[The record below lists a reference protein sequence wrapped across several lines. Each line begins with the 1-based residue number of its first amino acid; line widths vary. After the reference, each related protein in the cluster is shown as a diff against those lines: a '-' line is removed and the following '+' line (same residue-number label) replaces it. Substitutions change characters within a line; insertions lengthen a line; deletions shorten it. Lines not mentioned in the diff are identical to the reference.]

1 MMMKKF
7 QHFLLFFLLFG
18 TMLIFGFIEN
28 IKGVSY
34 PLIKAE
40 FDATWEQ
47 QGFMVSII
55 SIAYVSFSVIAGLFL
70 SRFGIKPSF
79 MFGYAVLGIGL
90 VSLFFLPGFSL
101 VTGAL
106 FLVFAG
112 FGFFEIGVNALASR
126 LFVTKAA
133 LLMHLLHS
141 FYGIGAILGPKT
153 AGIIADNIH
162 FGWRYVYLFS
172 LPLVLLLIIPAI
184 LTRFPETYTKASD
197 TSTITANIVDTAPHK
212 TFFDALRSP
221 MVWLM
226 SVTLGLAVVIEMS
239 SSNWGPLYFQNIYGF
254 NPSTDG
260 ATFLSAFF
268 LVFTLSRLVCGP
280 LVERIG
286 YIRSLLV
293 SAFII
298 FAIFVAGFCLGGRG
312 IYVLPALGFFIA
324 MLWPT
329 LMAVAIVSF
338 GKDAPVFSSAMIA
351 IGGLINA
358 GVQFLV
364 GLTNRVFGSAWGYRS
379 SLVYTVLL
387 IAALLLLH
395 YKLKKN
401 PPGKGGEETRGA
413 T

>member
-1 MMMKKF
+1 M
-7 QHFLLFFLLFG
+7 
-18 TMLIFGFIEN
+18 
-28 IKGVSY
+28 
-34 PLIKAE
+34 
-40 FDATWEQ
+40 
-47 QGFMVSII
+47 
-55 SIAYVSFSVIAGLFL
+55 
-70 SRFGIKPSF
+70 
-79 MFGYAVLGIGL
+79 
-90 VSLFFLPGFSL
+90 PGFSL

-106 FLVFAG
+106 FVVFAG

-153 AGIIADNIH
+153 AGIIADNVN

-172 LPLVLLLIIPAI
+172 IPLVLLLFIPAI
-184 LTRFPETYTKASD
+184 LARFPETHAEAD
-197 TSTITANIVDTAPHK
+197 LGSTATAADTAPRK

-226 SVTLGLAVVIEMS
+226 SVSLGLAVVIEMS
-239 SSNWGPLYFQNIYGF
+239 SSNWGPLYFQDIYGF

-260 ATFLSAFF
+260 AAFLSAFF
-268 LVFTLSRLVCGP
+268 LVFTLSRLICGP
-280 LVERIG
+280 FVERIG
-286 YIRSLLV
+286 YIRSLLA

-298 FAIFVAGFCLGGRG
+298 FAIFVTGFCMGERG

-329 LMAVAIVSF
+329 LMAVAIVHF

-358 GVQFLV
+358 AVQFLV

-379 SLVYTVLL
+379 SLVYTAVF
-387 IAALLLLH
+387 IIALLLLQ
-395 YKLKKN
+395 YKLNEVKKN

>member
-1 MMMKKF
+1 MVVKL
-7 QHFLLFFLLFG
+7 QRALLFFLLFG
-18 TMLIFGFIEN
+18 TMLVFGFIEN

-34 PLIKAE
+34 PLIKLE
-40 FDATWEQ
+40 FGATWEQ

-55 SIAYVSFSVIAGLFL
+55 STAYVSFSVIAGIFL

-79 MFGYAVLGIGL
+79 LFGYAALGIGL
-90 VSLFFLPGFSL
+90 VSLFLMPGFSL

-112 FGFFEIGVNALASR
+112 FGFFEIGVNALASKI
-126 LFVTKAA
+126 FVTKAA

-153 AGIIADNIH
+153 AGIIADNTH
-162 FGWRYVYLFS
+162 FGWRHVYLFS
-172 LPLVLLLIIPAI
+172 LPLVLLLFIPAI
-184 LTRFPETYTKASD
+184 LVRFPETHAEIGD
-197 TSTITANIVDTAPHK
+197 TATTTDTAPHK

-226 SVTLGLAVVIEMS
+226 SVALGLAVVIEMS
-239 SSNWGPLYFQNIYGF
+239 SSNWGPLYFQDIYSF

-268 LVFTLSRLVCGP
+268 LVFTLSRLICGP
-280 LVERIG
+280 FVERIG
-286 YIRSLLV
+286 YIRSLLA
-293 SAFII
+293 SALLI
-298 FAIFVAGFCLGGRG
+298 FTIFVVGFCLGEKG

-329 LMAVAIVSF
+329 LMAVAIVHF

-358 GVQFLV
+358 AVQFLV
-364 GLTNRVFGSAWGYRS
+364 GLTNRIFGSAWGYRS
-379 SLVYTVLL
+379 SLVYTVLF
-387 IAALLLLH
+387 IIALLLLQH
-395 YKLKKN
+395 KLKDFKKRKN